1 MQLWARA
8 VAAVLLVAACGDAT
22 APTMASVAGAY
33 AATSF
38 TATEGSATTDFLA
51 AGGSITLTLAAAGT
65 TAGRVFVPG
74 GAEGGG
80 DFDEDLTGTW
90 TLRDST
96 VTLDHDADTFLRD
109 MTLTVRGRQLV
120 GQETFSDV
128 TLAIV
133 LAK

>member
-1 MQLWARA
+1 MRLWATT
-8 VAAVLLVAACGDAT
+8 VAAVLIAACGDST
-22 APTMASVAGAY
+22 APTMSSVSGGY
-33 AATSF
+33 TATSF
-38 TATEGSATTDFLA
+38 TVTESGGTTDILA
-51 AGGSITLTLAAAGT
+51 TGGSITLTLTAAGAT
-65 TAGRVFVPG
+65 SGRLFVPG
-74 GAEGGG
+74 GAEDGS

-109 MTLTVRGRQLV
+109 MSLTVRGQQLI

-128 TLAIV
+128 TVSVV